1 MSFLAQ
7 QPSETIE
14 DFNARKVQV
23 YNSYVVS
30 MTINRTNGESM
41 YGNNEQF
48 LDETNLPDQIRS
60 IFFSTSAVPQSIGIA
75 PVSRIVLFLDFTA
88 PPIFDFSRLP
98 TLPTPNE
105 SNFEIA
111 SDNEPLFAAAR
122 ANLIDFFNERRTRVN
137 WLHGGAVYDV
147 GLYLVGIPFS
157 LWAVYRASG
166 VLSKYPSLQT
176 IIEAAIYVYVF
187 FIGLNLF
194 RLFFGYSRWVFP
206 KIELEVRKI
215 IAAAS

>member
-1 MSFLAQ
+1 
-7 QPSETIE
+7 
-14 DFNARKVQV
+14 
-23 YNSYVVS
+23 

-41 YGNNEQF
+41 LGNNEQF

-60 IFFSTSAVPQSIGIA
+60 IFFSTSTVPQTIGIA
-75 PVSRIVLFLDFTA
+75 PVNRIVLFLDFTA

-122 ANLIDFFNERRTRVN
+122 ANLIDFFNQRRTRVN
-137 WLHGGAVYDV
+137 WLHRGAVYDV

-157 LWAVYRASG
+157 LWAVSRVSG
-166 VLSKYPSLQT
+166 LLSKYPSLPT

-206 KIELEVRKI
+206 KIELESERSSPLRHRGFWIAITLAVFGSVASDILLKI
-215 IAAAS
+215 F

>member
-14 DFNARKVQV
+14 EFNARKVQV

-122 ANLIDFFNERRTRVN
+122 ANLIYFFNQRRTRVN
-137 WLHGGAVYDV
+137 WLHGGVVYDV
-147 GLYLVGIPFS
+147 GLYLIGIPFS
-157 LWAVYRASG
+157 LWVVYRVSG
-166 VLSKYPSLQT
+166 VLSKYPSLPT

-206 KIELEVRKI
+206 KIELEFRKI
-215 IAAAS
+215 IAVAS